1 VTDRRVARWIDGGAG
16 EPAWNLALDEAL
28 LHGAGAVVRV
38 YSWQPAGLS
47 LGYFQRFGALDVA
60 RHERDGF
67 VVVRRP
73 TGGGA
78 IAHHDELTFCVAD
91 DLDAGIFTADVK
103 EGYRRIHAAFARLL
117 ERLGAR
123 VAVRGDALL
132 ESDRGDDSWLCF
144 LQSSA
149 VDLAARGRKLLGSA
163 QRRVGRRVMHHG
175 SLPLARNRVTP
186 EAACVADEVGR
197 AVPFAE
203 VAAALRAELAAEFGL
218 AFVESAPTAEERA
231 RAAELVATKYGQES
245 WTRRR

>member
-1 VTDRRVARWIDGGAG
+1 MATARWIDEGAG
-16 EPAWNLALDEAL
+16 APAWNLALDEAL
-28 LHGAGAVVRV
+28 LDGTGTAVRV
-38 YSWQPAGLS
+38 YSWEPPGLS
-47 LGYFQRFGALDVA
+47 LGYFQRHGEIDVA

-78 IAHHDELTFCVAD
+78 IAHHDELTFCVASD
-91 DLDAGIFTADVK
+91 VDAGLFTADVK

-123 VAVRGDALL
+123 VAVRGDAALA
-132 ESDRGDDSWLCF
+132 SDAAAGSWLCF

-175 SLPLARNRVTP
+175 SLPLARNRLAP

-197 AVPFAE
+197 AVSFAE
-203 VAAALRAELAAEFGL
+203 VAAALRTELATEFGL
-218 AFVESAPTAEERA
+218 AFVDAAPTAEERA
-231 RAAELVATKYGQES
+231 RAVELVTTKYGQES